1 MKISDDHMVSY
12 SSGCRQ
18 RSAQNSLKY
27 QRFTKEIIVIEIAL
41 NRVAN
46 AAGTAYSRWLEDVLA
61 RTAGPTASSYAQGIQ
76 ALIKG
81 DFRVD
86 DAVSLAA

>member
-1 MKISDDHMVSY
+1 MI
-12 SSGCRQ
+12 G
-18 RSAQNSLKY
+18 N
-27 QRFTKEIIVIEIAL
+27 AL
-41 NRVAN
+41 NRVVSAVD
-46 AAGTAYSRWLEDVLA
+46 AAYSRWLEDVLCS
-61 RTAGPTASSYAQGIQ
+61 TAGPAASSYAQGIQ

>member
-1 MKISDDHMVSY
+1 MI
-12 SSGCRQ
+12 G
-18 RSAQNSLKY
+18 N
-27 QRFTKEIIVIEIAL
+27 AL
-41 NRVAN
+41 NRVPSAVD
-46 AAGTAYSRWLEDVLA
+46 AAYSRWLEGVLG
-61 RTAGPTASSYAQGIQ
+61 RTAGPAASPYAQGIQ

>member
-1 MKISDDHMVSY
+1 MIGD
-12 SSGCRQ
+12 
-18 RSAQNSLKY
+18 
-27 QRFTKEIIVIEIAL
+27 AL
-41 NRVAN
+41 NRVAI
-46 AAGTAYSRWLEDVLA
+46 AVDAAYSRWLEDVLG
-61 RTAGPTASSYAQGIQ
+61 RTAGPAASSYAQGIQ

>member
-1 MKISDDHMVSY
+1 MI
-12 SSGCRQ
+12 G
-18 RSAQNSLKY
+18 N
-27 QRFTKEIIVIEIAL
+27 AL
-41 NRVAN
+41 NRVASESM
-46 AAGTAYSRWLEDVLA
+46 TPFPWRLEDVLG
-61 RTAGPTASSYAQGIQ
+61 RTVGPAASSYAQGIQ

>member
-1 MKISDDHMVSY
+1 MI
-12 SSGCRQ
+12 G
-18 RSAQNSLKY
+18 N
-27 QRFTKEIIVIEIAL
+27 AL
-41 NRVAN
+41 NHVAN
-46 AAGTAYSRWLEDVLA
+46 AVSAAYSCWLEGVLEQ
-61 RTAGPTASSYAQGIQ
+61 TAGPAASSYAQGIQ

>member
-1 MKISDDHMVSY
+1 MI
-12 SSGCRQ
+12 G
-18 RSAQNSLKY
+18 N
-27 QRFTKEIIVIEIAL
+27 AL
-41 NRVAN
+41 NRVTS
-46 AAGTAYSRWLEDVLA
+46 AGDAAYSRWLEDVLG
-61 RTAGPTASSYAQGIQ
+61 RTAGPAASSYAQGIQ

>member
-1 MKISDDHMVSY
+1 MVSY
-12 SSGCRQ
+12 GSGCRK
-18 RSAQNSLKY
+18 RSTQNSLKY
-27 QRFTKEIIVIEIAL
+27 QRFTKEIIVIENAL
-41 NRVAN
+41 NRVAI
-46 AAGTAYSRWLEDVLA
+46 AVDAAYSRWLEDVLG
-61 RTAGPTASSYAQGIQ
+61 RTAGPAASSYAQGIQ